1 MEHSDSESNH
11 NPYVNSCHMYYMN
24 LITKLK
30 IRFAEEKGYMQSQ
43 IDSLEKEIDNI
54 ESKLDSSKKKVE
66 DLIQNTEKLK
76 CDHEIDKFLYESR
89 NSATQKLLDI
99 ANKDINELQ
108 EKLKQITDSKN
119 TDITVKDITTKRKHD
134 EKDKEEDKEEDNA
147 RCKQTKHTDSKQ
159 KRILCYR
166 FSKCNFPECSY
177 GHSVDEL
184 CMCPFGE
191 YCDRKFCHYMFH
203 SEENKKKF
211 IEHNNKYIKVLCKDY
226 FKNGFC
232 IDKYCNKIHYYMAD
246 HDY

>member
-1 MEHSDSESNH
+1 MEQEQSN
-11 NPYVNSCHMYYMN
+11 PSVDLTQIHMYYMN
-24 LITKLK
+24 LISDLK

-43 IDSLEKEIDNI
+43 IDSLEKNMQSSN
-54 ESKLDSSKKKVE
+54 SKLNTANQKLETIVQKTEQMKSSFE
-66 DLIQNTEKLK
+66 F
-76 CDHEIDKFLYESR
+76 DKFLWESKT
-89 NSATQKLLDI
+89 SAVEKLLDI

-108 EKLKQITDSKN
+108 EKLKQITDAKN

-134 EKDKEEDKEEDNA
+134 KKDKEEDKEEDNA
-147 RCKQTKHTDSKQ
+147 RCKQTKYTDSKQ

-184 CMCPFGE
+184 CICPFGE

-232 IDKYCNKIHYYMAD
+232 IDKFCNKIHYYMAD